1 MTEPLLQAAPALAM
15 RGMRKSY
22 AGVTA
27 LDGCDL
33 VVEPGTIHGLVGQNG
48 AGKSTLIKLLAGL
61 VRPDGGT
68 IELFGRRL
76 DAISPA
82 GTARLGIGF
91 IHQDRL
97 LVPSATV
104 AEALF
109 LGREPRLPGIGLV
122 DRRRMRIAARQAF
135 RTHFDLELPLDALVS
150 ELTTGQQKIV
160 QITRALIDQP
170 SLLVFDEPTAALVS
184 REVEHLAATIRRL
197 RQNGI
202 TVLYVSHYLDEIE
215 RLCDQVT
222 VLRNGASIGRVT
234 PRDTSLGEIVSMM
247 VGRNMDTVFPKHRRR
262 PGPSLLR
269 VQGLGSGHASDPG
282 QAFHDIGFDLR
293 QGEILGV
300 TGVLGCGGK
309 TLLRALFGTPAAGC
323 GTIELDEKPVRIDSP
338 RAAIRHGVAFVPED
352 RRAEGVIGRLSVREN
367 ATLASLDEFRRRGL
381 LDRPLQAVA
390 TDRLIA
396 RLGIRTSGRE
406 QLVSEL
412 SGGNQQKVALGKWLR
427 RDARVYLLDEPTVG
441 VDIAAKVEIYTLL
454 AETVAR
460 GAGALVFSSD
470 LEELLGLADR
480 ILVLYRGRIAGCF
493 EAAGTDASTLLA
505 CATGAHAVAA

>member
-1 MTEPLLQAAPALAM
+1 MTGPLPGTTPALAM

-33 VVEPGTIHGLVGQNG
+33 VVEPGTVHGLVGQNG
-48 AGKSTLIKLLAGL
+48 AGKSTLIRLLAGL

-68 IELFGRRL
+68 IELFGRTL

-82 GTARLGIGF
+82 ETTKLGIGF

-122 DRRRMRIAARQAF
+122 DRRRMRNAARQAF
-135 RTHFDLELPLDALVS
+135 RTHFDIELPVDALVS

-160 QITRALIDQP
+160 QITRALMDQP

-184 REVEHLAATIRRL
+184 REVEHLATTVKRL

-202 TVLYVSHYLDEIE
+202 TILYVSHYLDEIE

-222 VLRNGASIGRVT
+222 VLRNGASVGRVIPRIT
-234 PRDTSLGEIVSMM
+234 PLSGIVSLM
-247 VGRNMDTVFPKHRRR
+247 VGRNVDTIFPRRQHR
-262 PGPSLLR
+262 PGSSLLR
-269 VQGLGSGHASDPG
+269 VRGLGDG
-282 QAFHDIGFDLR
+282 QAFDDIGFDLR

-309 TLLRALFGTPAAGC
+309 TLLRALFGTPAASR
-323 GTIELDEKPVRIDSP
+323 GTIELDGKPVRIDSP
-338 RAAIRHGVAFVPED
+338 RAAIRHGIAFVPED

-367 ATLASLDEFRRRGL
+367 ATLASLDEFRSHGL
-381 LDRPLQAVA
+381 LDHPRQARA
-390 TDRLIA
+390 TDRLIQQ
-396 RLGIRTSGRE
+396 LGIRTSGRE
-406 QLVSEL
+406 QPVSEL

-427 RDARVYLLDEPTVG
+427 REARVYLLDEPTVG

-480 ILVLYRGRIAGCF
+480 ILVLYRGRIVGCF

-505 CATGAHAVAA
+505 SATGAQAAAA